1 MDINKQLFIFYI
13 IILFIFINFSSCHY
27 LENLINNLNNDYYL
41 FNSDIDIKEIK
52 LDEFVSGNINN
63 NKNDSYK
70 IKLLYDDFEEIF
82 FDFQSEYGCLHIN
95 IINNKEN
102 NPSSYFEFCSNG
114 NDNIFSLNKSDII
127 DNINIENLDIIITIA
142 TKLDINFIYSLKI
155 SLRKQHINIFE
166 IKSEHKYLCKT
177 EKLKDDKYGCLF
189 MFTNNINESNWD
201 NLIIY
206 SKTQNDINEYVHIY
220 ADFINKTDFDD
231 WKIEELVNKTP
242 NNESEFNNY
251 NNETNFINIPNL
263 KIDKYIYI
271 SIESYI
277 NKTVEIL
284 VQKIT
289 DNNEEIKFPKENDIL
304 IYSIN
309 NNFSNINLNFS
320 NLLDKEIALSLV
332 TLYGKASI
340 FLGND
345 DSSEYI
351 TDVIENK
358 LFFII
363 DAESY
368 KKNKIFTINVHNL
381 EGKDEKKL
389 GFIFYISFSSKTN
402 NVLKEISFG
411 KSSKIIYNNF
421 SNPII
426 LYQQIPK
433 NNNFSYNINLQL
445 YNFQVQYNSTINI
458 DNFDIKIVI
467 ASKEDIYQFKENY
480 SYINKYNNII
490 EAKLNNILSYSS
502 TYLSKKD
509 IDGFYINDKK
519 YILIFIVNN
528 TIIKS
533 DKLILGCSI
542 LPVDSLIYPSE
553 RIYHF
558 GNLNNNYKVVH
569 RLKGNK
575 KYHLMRLEFSSNDN
589 DILWSVKRTPELYS
603 HNDSDLSFVT
613 EKWINGRELLT
624 MYIENGEDIYLT
636 VFTNN
641 TNENP
646 FLKNYIFKYINSAKN
661 GDFRNYI
668 IKNDYLYY
676 DEDEKLMEI
685 GQLKSKLPLNIQYFL
700 ILINE
705 EDYIRTEE
713 INTIAFIESK
723 KNVTITGNMNKNKIV
738 FNLKN
743 YINREKDYYLNAYSV
758 INENNSNI
766 EYLAYSG
773 FKIKGIN
780 ITTPK
785 KELIIAS
792 VSIGGFIFL
801 TIIFR
806 SIRYY
811 YKNYIY

>member
-1 MDINKQLFIFYI
+1 
-13 IILFIFINFSSCHY
+13 
-27 LENLINNLNNDYYL
+27 
-41 FNSDIDIKEIK
+41 
-52 LDEFVSGNINN
+52 
-63 NKNDSYK
+63 
-70 IKLLYDDFEEIF
+70 
-82 FDFQSEYGCLHIN
+82 
-95 IINNKEN
+95 
-102 NPSSYFEFCSNG
+102 
-114 NDNIFSLNKSDII
+114 
-127 DNINIENLDIIITIA
+127 
-142 TKLDINFIYSLKI
+142 
-155 SLRKQHINIFE
+155 
-166 IKSEHKYLCKT
+166 
-177 EKLKDDKYGCLF
+177 

-289 DNNEEIKFPKENDIL
+289 DNNKEIKFPKENDIL

-402 NVLKEISFG
+402 NILKEISFG

-480 SYINKYNNII
+480 SYINKCNNII

>member
-1 MDINKQLFIFYI
+1 M
-13 IILFIFINFSSCHY
+13 
-27 LENLINNLNNDYYL
+27 
-41 FNSDIDIKEIK
+41 
-52 LDEFVSGNINN
+52 
-63 NKNDSYK
+63 
-70 IKLLYDDFEEIF
+70 
-82 FDFQSEYGCLHIN
+82 
-95 IINNKEN
+95 
-102 NPSSYFEFCSNG
+102 
-114 NDNIFSLNKSDII
+114 
-127 DNINIENLDIIITIA
+127 
-142 TKLDINFIYSLKI
+142 
-155 SLRKQHINIFE
+155 
-166 IKSEHKYLCKT
+166 
-177 EKLKDDKYGCLF
+177 
-189 MFTNNINESNWD
+189 
-201 NLIIY
+201 
-206 SKTQNDINEYVHIY
+206 
-220 ADFINKTDFDD
+220 
-231 WKIEELVNKTP
+231 
-242 NNESEFNNY
+242 
-251 NNETNFINIPNL
+251 
-263 KIDKYIYI
+263 
-271 SIESYI
+271 
-277 NKTVEIL
+277 
-284 VQKIT
+284 
-289 DNNEEIKFPKENDIL
+289 
-304 IYSIN
+304 
-309 NNFSNINLNFS
+309 
-320 NLLDKEIALSLV
+320 
-332 TLYGKASI
+332 
-340 FLGND
+340 
-345 DSSEYI
+345 
-351 TDVIENK
+351 
-358 LFFII
+358 
-363 DAESY
+363 
-368 KKNKIFTINVHNL
+368 
-381 EGKDEKKL
+381 
-389 GFIFYISFSSKTN
+389 
-402 NVLKEISFG
+402 
-411 KSSKIIYNNF
+411 
-421 SNPII
+421 
-426 LYQQIPK
+426 
-433 NNNFSYNINLQL
+433 
-445 YNFQVQYNSTINI
+445 
-458 DNFDIKIVI
+458 
-467 ASKEDIYQFKENY
+467 
-480 SYINKYNNII
+480 
-490 EAKLNNILSYSS
+490 
-502 TYLSKKD
+502 
-509 IDGFYINDKK
+509 
-519 YILIFIVNN
+519 
-528 TIIKS
+528 
-533 DKLILGCSI
+533 
-542 LPVDSLIYPSE
+542 PVDSLIYPSE

-723 KNVTITGNMNKNKIV
+723 NNVTITGNMNKNKIV

-773 FKIKGIN
+773 FKIKGID